1 MSNENKD
8 AMIASI
14 EKVQAVEEFLNG
26 WYSVNDLFETAANAA
41 SVLLEETKFNVISD
55 DDMNWFRKLID
66 QHIMMANLIKKFDR
80 KEGEV

>member
-41 SVLLEETKFNVISD
+41 SVLLELMKLNVISD
-55 DDMNWFRKLID
+55 DDMNWFRQLID
-66 QHIMMANLIKKFDR
+66 QHIMMANLMKKFDR

>member
-1 MSNENKD
+1 MNNENKD

-26 WYSVNDLFETAANAA
+26 WYSVNDLFETAANAG
-41 SVLLEETKFNVISD
+41 SVLLEMVNLSAVGND
-55 DDMNWFRKLID
+55 DLQWLRKLID
-66 QHIMMANLIKKFDR
+66 QHVMMANLMKKFER